1 MHHYSRKEFS
11 SKASLLVNQMAT
23 PMALFGSVA
32 SVPQAWNVW
41 IMREVAGVS
50 LLTFGFFLIGNIF
63 WFAYGAYHKD
73 RPIMY
78 SHATTGFLN
87 ALIVVGKLI
96 VLS

>member
-1 MHHYSRKEFS
+1 
-11 SKASLLVNQMAT
+11 
-23 PMALFGSVA
+23 
-32 SVPQAWNVW
+32 
-41 IMREVAGVS
+41 VAGVS

-87 ALIVVGKLI
+87 ALIVVGKLFI
-96 VLS
+96 